1 MLVFRYMF
9 EPLFIAMIRST
20 LLLLLRTGQQCREHR
35 KRCIR
40 SRDESNCDRCI
51 QRGTS
56 CSLQQDHIKVKEGY
70 NIENE
75 DSLQAFFNTLRSIE
89 SLEEE
94 ISNVEIQIQQRLQQ
108 KQLEW
113 QPASSMVND
122 TEHIRNPNWELEI
135 HSSKSRKLTLNVN
148 IERTAGKLIPLL
160 GLAATCLIYSVK
172 TYH

>member
-9 EPLFIAMIRST
+9 ELLCIAMIRST
-20 LLLLLRTGQQCREHR
+20 PLLLRIGQQCREHR

-56 CSLQQDHIKVKEGY
+56 CSLQQERIKVKEEY

-94 ISNVEIQIQQRLQQ
+94 ISNVEVQLQQRQRQ

-122 TEHIRNPNWELEI
+122 TEYIRKSNWELKI

-148 IERTAGKLIPLL
+148 IERTAGNHSSTWNCSDISY
-160 GLAATCLIYSVK
+160 I
-172 TYH
+172 